1 MRECPINLGDVPR
14 GPGLSHYKLQFQ
26 MCFLMKWDL
35 KRLEPKAWLFQLFVL
50 CLWTFIDV
58 LMSLMAFVWLSIVYF
73 IIYVSHLVL
82 MSFVEEAF
90 GLGVLMSLVEVIFLH
105 RKRNSGVGGG
115 VQCPTGRV
123 FQYRVGYWKSFMT
136 PFLHSRTTFKN
147 RPPLDSTFWN
157 RSNLVMYD
165 NIYVGF
171 SSSRAGAELG
181 IDEEAVSKWPPST
194 IRSPSQK

>member
-1 MRECPINLGDVPR
+1 MFSHEMGFKTPGAKSLIVPIICIMSVDLHWRFDVFD
-14 GPGLSHYKLQFQ
+14 G
-26 MCFLMKWDL
+26 
-35 KRLEPKAWLFQLFVL
+35 L
-50 CLWTFIDV
+50 CL
-58 LMSLMAFVWLSIVYF
+58 IVYRLF
-73 IIYVSHLVL
+73 YHLRKSSCLNV
-82 MSFVEEAF
+82 FVEEAF

-147 RPPLDSTFWN
+147 RPPLHSTFWN

-181 IDEEAVSKWPPST
+181 IDEEAVSKWLPST
-194 IRSPSQK
+194 IRCPSQKQFFEC